1 MSNITRRTFLAVAG
15 AATASLAGCGS
26 SGSQGKII
34 TTTTTITEN
43 SSSTAIEASK
53 DDIEIIMAPVLN
65 FFEEYRE
72 CTYIT
77 KVRNNGQYCIKRVH
91 LQSVAHA
98 EDDSLLGSEYSGP
111 VVNNLQPGEEAYLVG
126 QFIGCDTM
134 PASVKLNVVVT
145 QAEEPNEHNK
155 FRPTVKNAQVRFCDD
170 HSTRAVAEVI
180 NDSDTKYSALTVHF
194 ALLNADGE
202 VEGGGQGLVMPF
214 DAGADI
220 QVDGSSIFA
229 RAIIDAVSVECTT
242 SLQD

>member
-43 SSSTAIEASK
+43 SSSASIEASK

-65 FFEEYRE
+65 FFEEYRQ

-77 KVRNNGQYCIKRVH
+77 KVRNNGQYCIKNVR

-98 EDDSLLGSEYSGP
+98 EDDSLLGSDNYGLA
-111 VVNNLQPGEEAYLVG
+111 VNNLQPGEEAYLVG
-126 QFIGCDTM
+126 QFIECDTM

-145 QAEEPNEHNK
+145 QAEKPNEHNK

-180 NDSDTKYSALTVHF
+180 NDSDTEYSALIVNF

-202 VEGGGQGLVMPF
+202 VEGGVQGSVMPF
-214 DAGADI
+214 GAGADI